1 MLCCTFLDILITT
14 KKMTLEELIKE
25 VLSNGIPVTG
35 VQYDKEKDTFVYEV
49 IGFSKSGTAALYYD
63 EGVIKCKTRYNR
75 IDVINDFDDLVDVAY
90 DWNEG
95 YCNRE
100 PFGWDAY
107 WLPIF
112 EREGL
117 VKVEKVEQIKVT
129 PNGKTSW

>member
-1 MLCCTFLDILITT
+1 
-14 KKMTLEELIKE
+14 MTLEELIKE

-35 VQYDKEKDTFVYEV
+35 VQYDKEKNTLVYEV
-49 IGFSKSGTAALYYD
+49 SGFSKSGTAELYYD

-95 YCNRE
+95 YCQRE

>member
-1 MLCCTFLDILITT
+1 MFGGILITP

-35 VQYDKEKDTFVYEV
+35 VQYDKEKDTLVYEV
-49 IGFSKSGTAALYYD
+49 SGFSKSGTAELYYD

-95 YCNRE
+95 YCQRE

>member
-1 MLCCTFLDILITT
+1 MPYCTFGGILITA

-35 VQYDKEKDTFVYEV
+35 VQYDKEKNTLVYEV
-49 IGFSKSGTAALYYD
+49 GGFSKSGTAELYNE
-63 EGVIKCKTRYNR
+63 EGAIKCKTRYNR
-75 IDVINDFDDLVDVAY
+75 IDVINCFSDLVDVAY

-100 PFGWDAY
+100 PFGWDVD

-117 VKVEKVEQIKVT
+117 VKVEKVETIKVT
-129 PNGKTSW
+129 PNGTSSW